1 MLSSSCAGISAI
13 RLGLFLEAFCW
24 KSQQNVPIVKSFL
37 LFQENAGLVV
47 PWLIGILT
55 FISFEA
61 LGLVYANVLK
71 DQIFNVS

>member
-1 MLSSSCAGISAI
+1 LAI
-13 RLGLFLEAFCW
+13 F
-24 KSQQNVPIVKSFL
+24 I
-37 LFQENAGLVV
+37 QENAGLLV

-71 DQIFNVS
+71 DQVFGVS